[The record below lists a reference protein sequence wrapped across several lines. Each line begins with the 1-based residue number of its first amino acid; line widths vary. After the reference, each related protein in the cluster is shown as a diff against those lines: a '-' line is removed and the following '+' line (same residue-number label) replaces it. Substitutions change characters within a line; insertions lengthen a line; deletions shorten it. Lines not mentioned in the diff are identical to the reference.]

1 MYRVICPK
9 ITSFSRLNQFLQYF
23 NHQEIVSGIPSH
35 FSAMSLS
42 SPEPPDEPSFLRL
55 PGFRRYVP
63 QFAPLRH
70 YAVAPLRRCAVVPL
84 CRCVIAPLCRCAIAL
99 LRHCAP

>member
-23 NHQEIVSGIPSH
+23 NHQEIVSSIPSH

-55 PGFRRYVP
+55 PGFRHYVP
-63 QFAPLRH
+63 QFAPLR
-70 YAVAPLRRCAVVPL
+70 RCA
-84 CRCVIAPLCRCAIAL
+84 IAPLCRCAVVPLSHCAVVP
-99 LRHCAP
+99 LRHCATAPLRPLTI